1 MLKRT
6 RSFDWLLVA
15 IFAAYALLQI
25 VEVRALGNPLYL
37 VTIPVCLLVV
47 RLIIRADSLE
57 GAVVWVDAR
66 PRLAFLL
73 VFVWLTT
80 FLQIGWAFWLGYLSV
95 GDAVGGYIVSVVVFS
110 TVLILG
116 YLLVS
121 FVGRLLASLW

>member
-1 MLKRT
+1 M
-6 RSFDWLLVA
+6 
-15 IFAAYALLQI
+15 
-25 VEVRALGNPLYL
+25 GNPLYL
-37 VTIPVCLLVV
+37 VTIPACLMVV

-57 GAVVWVDAR
+57 GAVGWVNAR

-80 FLQIGWAFWLGYLSV
+80 FLQIGWVLWLGYLSV

-110 TVLILG
+110 TLVMLG